1 MTGLASFCAYREV
14 VEVAAPAIN
23 ERTSRRLTHLRDA
36 ITLKLECFILSPI
49 GGPSVADPSISRDAD
64 LVPNGLRQAGA
75 VRHRLWCIE
84 GDSEYRNS
92 FVKSLDMAVPKS
104 FQSALAPDALGDLV
118 VYQDFPICR
127 RCA

>member
-1 MTGLASFCAYREV
+1 MTGIANFCAYREV
-14 VEVAAPAIN
+14 VQVVAPAIN

-36 ITLKLECFILSPI
+36 VTLKLACFILSPI
-49 GGPSVADPSISRDAD
+49 GSPSAADPSISRDAG
-64 LVPNGLRQAGA
+64 LVPNGLRQTGA

-92 FVKSLDMAVPKS
+92 FVKSLDLAVPK
-104 FQSALAPDALGDLV
+104 FLQRALTPDAFGDFG

-127 RCA
+127 GCT